1 MLLNIEKWNVKLFN
15 TLTYNK
21 KLGSPKGESYIYGI
35 IIKIKVMI
43 KELIQAIKQD
53 PITALTDFLSILAIM
68 GFGYVMIL
76 IASILEGNV

>member
-1 MLLNIEKWNVKLFN
+1 MLFN

>member
-1 MLLNIEKWNVKLFN
+1 MFN

-43 KELIQAIKQD
+43 KEFYNLVKGN
-53 PITALTDFLSILAIM
+53 PKEALTNFLATLTIFI
-68 GFGYVMIL
+68 FGYGLIWLGAIL
-76 IASILEGNV
+76 DGNV